1 MATIPPVYRTFFTIS
16 KNEYE
21 AYNLGTLKGQT
32 KIKFFF
38 GLAAAVCFF
47 IVMVHGWWYLSLGA
61 VLGILYFRWLRNY
74 SKLIAQRNS
83 QFFDRVIEALEPE
96 LGYRLPDSYLVMF
109 FQSNTVRIEGHN
121 LILKP
126 SEEHPDLLEMKICD
140 VIEKWRIPLG

>member
-1 MATIPPVYRTFFTIS
+1 M
-16 KNEYE
+16 
-21 AYNLGTLKGQT
+21 
-32 KIKFFF
+32 
-38 GLAAAVCFF
+38 
-47 IVMVHGWWYLSLGA
+47 
-61 VLGILYFRWLRNY
+61 
-74 SKLIAQRNS
+74 
-83 QFFDRVIEALEPE
+83 IEALEPE